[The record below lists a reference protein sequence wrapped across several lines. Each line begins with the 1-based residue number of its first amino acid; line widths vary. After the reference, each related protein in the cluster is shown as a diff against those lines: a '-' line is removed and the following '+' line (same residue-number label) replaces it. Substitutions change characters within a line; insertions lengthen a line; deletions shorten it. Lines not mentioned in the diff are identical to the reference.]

1 MNLQEMRLV
10 IKHAPGSLPLRV
22 VNNLGQICR
31 VIGMRY
37 DPLTLNDGFIFDID
51 SREEVLDGNVVDAE
65 TEGWARRVSND
76 ARVCQWMNRR
86 PGGLKTE
93 QHPPKD
99 YHLSVETPN
108 GNYLTLSVAGIW
120 EEGPAGGPKTEVPAN
135 EVVPKLTGA
144 LMRLSGIKEADPDCP
159 ACGVNTR
166 PPATCPPPGPI
177 KPVPDQACGNPT
189 CSVSAADFDE
199 ELADFDEE
207 LADKL
212 VDLTYDLFHALKA
225 QLKSKL
231 PNDPGLRERF
241 LVGGKLTLLIP
252 DQI

>member
-76 ARVCQWMNRR
+76 ARVCRWMNRR

-199 ELADFDEE
+199 ELAD
-207 LADKL
+207 KL

>member
-1 MNLQEMRLV
+1 
-10 IKHAPGSLPLRV
+10 
-22 VNNLGQICR
+22 
-31 VIGMRY
+31 
-37 DPLTLNDGFIFDID
+37 
-51 SREEVLDGNVVDAE
+51 
-65 TEGWARRVSND
+65 
-76 ARVCQWMNRR
+76 
-86 PGGLKTE
+86 
-93 QHPPKD
+93 
-99 YHLSVETPN
+99 
-108 GNYLTLSVAGIW
+108 
-120 EEGPAGGPKTEVPAN
+120 
-135 EVVPKLTGA
+135 
-144 LMRLSGIKEADPDCP
+144 
-159 ACGVNTR
+159 
-166 PPATCPPPGPI
+166 
-177 KPVPDQACGNPT
+177 VPDQACGNPT